1 MTDVRDAGGRFGK
14 GNKGGPGRRK
24 NLDWSQWKRDNEA
37 DLMTLADKLL
47 AAAIEGD
54 MSACKLLLDRIW
66 PTQNAANEALREEI
80 ADLQMRLEEA
90 LRDSAA

>member
-24 NLDWSQWKRDNEA
+24 NLDWSQWKRDNEG

-54 MSACKLLLDRIW
+54 MSATKLLLDRIW
-66 PTQNAANEALREEI
+66 PTMNAANESLREEI

-90 LRDSAA
+90 LSDSAA